1 MTLTTWWVIQG
12 ELGFLGD
19 PGKDRLSISSPP
31 AFEWTSAEE
40 AWHFAT
46 LERAIKT
53 VNELKETKA
62 FAGMDLYVAPFKR

>member
-1 MTLTTWWVIQG
+1 MTPTTWWVIQG

-19 PGKDRLSISSPP
+19 PGSDSSSPP
-31 AFEWTSAEE
+31 AFLWTSAEE

-53 VNELKETKA
+53 VKELKETKA
-62 FAGMDLYVAPFKR
+62 FAGMDLYVAPFKG